1 MGWKTGVFETP
12 KVNVCIK
19 NLPFSF
25 AFRLFFRYINRRQ
38 HCGGGWGGEC
48 GSAMWKMKTLRHDS
62 ELFLFFPPLHIAP
75 QVRWPPTDLE
85 SALKTKA
92 ASASRPDPA

>member
-1 MGWKTGVFETP
+1 MGWKTP

-19 NLPFSF
+19 KKLPFSF

-38 HCGGGWGGEC
+38 HCGGGGGGR
-48 GSAMWKMKTLRHDS
+48 GSATWKMKTLRHDS
-62 ELFLFFPPLHIAP
+62 ELFLFFPRPLHISP
-75 QVRWPPTDLE
+75 QVRWPSTDLE
-85 SALKTKA
+85 SGLKTKA